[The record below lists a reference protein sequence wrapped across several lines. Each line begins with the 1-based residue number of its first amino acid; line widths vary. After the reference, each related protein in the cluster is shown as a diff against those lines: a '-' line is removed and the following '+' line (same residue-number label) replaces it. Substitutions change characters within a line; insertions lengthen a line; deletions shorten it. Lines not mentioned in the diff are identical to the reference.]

1 MTSELPKPGLG
12 WDSIW
17 LGCHISA
24 VTPVLWKL
32 DYSIWTKFG
41 QKSFVSVEVGL
52 TYTEASAYK
61 EMALK
66 SAVNVHTTI
75 WLVELCLPVTEKA

>member
-17 LGCHISA
+17 LGCQVST
-24 VTPVLWKL
+24 VTSVLWKL
-32 DYSIWTKFG
+32 DYIKFG

-52 TYTEASAYK
+52 IYTEASTYK

-66 SAVNVHTTI
+66 SAVNVHNTT